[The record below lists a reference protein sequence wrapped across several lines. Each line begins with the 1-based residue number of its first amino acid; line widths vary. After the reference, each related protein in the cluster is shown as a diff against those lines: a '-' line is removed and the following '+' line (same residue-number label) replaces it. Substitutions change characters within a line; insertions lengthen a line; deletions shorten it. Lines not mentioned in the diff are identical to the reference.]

1 MPRTHKIAKHLG
13 VAVPDASMSNEP
25 RLTHMIHKLQNA
37 ENLHHK
43 AAEKGTRTVR
53 EWIGQI
59 IMCE

>member
-1 MPRTHKIAKHLG
+1 
-13 VAVPDASMSNEP
+13 MSV
-25 RLTHMIHKLQNA
+25 LTHMIHELQNA

-59 IMCE
+59 IMCELRLNCVS